1 MHSSDLPYVLCMN
14 DTVMKS
20 TGVPQ
25 KPSGLALENSHPFL
39 RDDQWPILG

>member
-20 TGVPQ
+20 TRVPQ
-25 KPSGLALENSHPFL
+25 KPSGLALQNSHPFL
-39 RDDQWPILG
+39 RDDQCLVLG